1 MPRIVRKVVRS
12 LPERFHAKVIVI
24 EDSKM
29 KSYITRQLKKFMKN
43 ANVKGFEQK
52 RKQSRSSKFKSQ
64 DRGKKD
70 SKDDGQ

>member
-12 LPERFHAKVIVI
+12 LPKRFHAKVIAI

-43 ANVKGFEQK
+43 ANVKGFEK
-52 RKQSRSSKFKSQ
+52 NHKQSRSSKFKSQ

>member
-12 LPERFHAKVIVI
+12 LPERFHAKVIAI

-43 ANVKGFEQK
+43 ANVKGFEK
-52 RKQSRSSKFKSQ
+52 NRKQSRSSKFKSQ
-64 DRGKKD
+64 DKGKKD
-70 SKDDGQ
+70 SKDDDQ

>member
-43 ANVKGFEQK
+43 ANVNGFEK
-52 RKQSRSSKFKSQ
+52 NRKQSRSSKFKSQ

>member
-12 LPERFHAKVIVI
+12 LPERFHAKVIAI

-43 ANVKGFEQK
+43 ANVKGFEK
-52 RKQSRSSKFKSQ
+52 NRKQSRSSKFKSK
-64 DRGKKD
+64 DKGKKD